1 MPYFCIQRRRIGRQ
15 PADDVAPVSD
25 PIRILLVESQQL
37 VADALEALLSRQQG
51 MTVVGSFGC
60 VADSTPNAQEMRP
73 DIVILGFRLNDGM
86 AASAAMAITK
96 ARSEAKLIFLTDD
109 YHDNVLLAAIEAGAS
124 AVVRMSAATTEVI
137 EAIRVVADGGS
148 LIPPRTIAKLLD
160 NRRSTDGVRDSLT
173 GRERDILRLMSE
185 GTSNRDM
192 AARLGI
198 SYTTVRSHIRNLSR
212 KLAAHSKLE
221 VVARAKQLDLVGR
234 QRSTRMAVA

>member
-1 MPYFCIQRRRIGRQ
+1 M
-15 PADDVAPVSD
+15 A
-25 PIRILLVESQQL
+25 
-37 VADALEALLSRQQG
+37 
-51 MTVVGSFGC
+51 VVGSFGC

-86 AASAAMAITK
+86 AVSAAMAITK

-109 YHDNVLLAAIEAGAS
+109 DHDNVLLAAIEAGAS

-160 NRRSTDGVRDSLT
+160 IRRSTDGVRDSLT
-173 GRERDILRLMSE
+173 GREREILRLMSE
-185 GTSNRDM
+185 GSSNRDI

-234 QRSTRMAVA
+234 QRATRMAVA